1 MNATRKYEVG
11 ARVYFA
17 GITHDEF
24 DRPIRS
30 KAVLKVLEIAEPSI
44 TRYDYK
50 VESIKSGNIFYVK
63 EDELQSKP

>member
-1 MNATRKYEVG
+1 MDTTKYKVG
-11 ARVYFA
+11 ARIYFS

-30 KAVLKVLEIAEPSI
+30 KAMLKVLEIAEPGI

-50 VESIKSGNIFYVK
+50 VESVKSGNIFYVK
-63 EDELQSKP
+63 EDELQDKP

>member
-1 MNATRKYEVG
+1 MNATRKYKVG
-11 ARVYFA
+11 ARVYFS

-30 KAVLKVLEIAEPSI
+30 KAVLKVLEIAEPGI

-50 VESIKSGNIFYVK
+50 VESVKSGNIFYLK
-63 EDELQSKP
+63 EDELQPKP